1 MAAPSAANPPTIILS
16 LSNILSLS
24 KDVPPPPVGN
34 ARVTLAGVALYGVAQ
49 LRAQLTRPIGLESGF
64 ISIDIAD
71 CKMLK
76 ITRMFGDR
84 AASISSAAGGRGFMH
99 EGVSCFIFSRLDPS
113 VIPKSRK
120 ELSMQ

>member
-1 MAAPSAANPPTIILS
+1 MVRRSCAHLALAAHPEGRSRLICGPLNW
-16 LSNILSLS
+16 
-24 KDVPPPPVGN
+24 V
-34 ARVTLAGVALYGVAQ
+34 
-49 LRAQLTRPIGLESGF
+49 ESGF
-64 ISIDIAD
+64 ISIDIAIG
-71 CKMLK
+71 KMLK